1 MKSIVLAIR
10 ASAQASAIG
19 IVLLTSST
27 SWATSAGKQIVVNG
41 SPIAGDWR
49 VADRQLEVGDTT
61 LLYQLGGELLSTSN
75 YRQQPVIGYNGQQV
89 TLAAKVNR
97 QHRYLDISKLAA
109 NWRWQVSGNQLQI
122 TAPGQ
127 VQDVK
132 SQGLGSDRASI
143 AITIDKALPWKLSQ
157 DATSGYLTIYGGAPA
172 SLRQA
177 PVKPSS
183 PAGTNEP
190 GDDQNITNTD
200 FQVTGTDRQT
210 VIQFPIKL
218 GSRARAVNQRG
229 GIAIEIS
236 PLAMAERRI
245 AWAPGLVWQQK
256 WQVLG
261 SVGVA
266 SPQETQFPVSM
277 LELDAQ
283 KVQLRPIFGQNSV
296 VGSGSIGSLASTNGA
311 AAAING
317 GYFNRN
323 TRQPLGAVKIDGK
336 WLSSPILGRAAVG
349 WQARGGWQIAPLTYS
364 EIIQDDRG
372 HQLTNSLLNSGY
384 PGNTARYTS
393 AWGRSYQPG
402 NNESIVTVQ
411 ADRVTAVG
419 PANGQE
425 VSIPNNGYLLVGRN
439 GALQD
444 WTVGSSVKL
453 TSRSSS
459 VAFDRA
465 THVLGAGPWLLK
477 NRQVV
482 LNAQGEK
489 FNGSFGTQSAARS
502 AIGIDSRG
510 QLKIVAVH
518 ARAGGKGPTLGE
530 LAQLLQQMGLVDAL
544 NLDGGSSTSLFL
556 GGQLVDRSPAT
567 AAKVNN
573 GLGIFLVP

>member
-1 MKSIVLAIR
+1 MKSLVLAT
-10 ASAQASAIG
+10 G
-19 IVLLTSST
+19 LLLLTSSA
-27 SWATSAGKQIVVNG
+27 SLALKATGKQIVVNG
-41 SPIAGDWR
+41 SPIPGNWR
-49 VADRQLEVGDTT
+49 VTNRQLEVGDTT
-61 LLYQLGGELLSTSN
+61 LLYQLGSELLSTSN
-75 YRQQPVIGYNGQQV
+75 YRQQPAIGYNGQPV
-89 TLAAKVNR
+89 TLAARVDR
-97 QHRYLDISKLAA
+97 QHRYLDITQLAA
-109 NWRWQVSGNQLQI
+109 NWRWQATGSQLQI

-127 VQDVK
+127 VVEVK
-132 SQGLGSDRASI
+132 SQGLGSDRA
-143 AITIDKALPWKLSQ
+143 AITVMIDQALPWKLSQ
-157 DATSGYLTIYGGAPA
+157 DATAGYLTIYGGAPA

-177 PVKPSS
+177 PLKPSV

-190 GDDQNITNTD
+190 GDDQNITNTS

-229 GIAIEIS
+229 GIGIEIS

-245 AWAPGLVWQQK
+245 TWAPGLVWHQQ
-256 WQVLG
+256 WQTLG
-261 SVGVA
+261 SD
-266 SPQETQFPVSM
+266 QFPVSL
-277 LELDAQ
+277 LELDSQ
-283 KVQLRPIFGQNSV
+283 KVRLRPIFGQNTV
-296 VGSGSIGSLASTNGA
+296 VGSGPIGSLASTNGA

-336 WLSSPILGRAAVG
+336 WLSSPILGRAALG
-349 WQARGGWQIAPLTYS
+349 WQAQGGWQIGALTYS
-364 EIIQDDRG
+364 EILKDDRG

-384 PGNTARYTS
+384 PGNTSRYTS

-402 NNESIVTVQ
+402 SNDFMVTVQ

-419 PANGQE
+419 PANGQA
-425 VSIPNNGYLLVGRN
+425 VLIPGNGYLLVGRN

-444 WTVGSSVKL
+444 WSVGSQVQL

-459 VAFDRA
+459 PAFDRA
-465 THVLGAGPWLLK
+465 THILGAGPWLLR

-482 LNAQGEK
+482 LNAQGEN
-489 FNGSFGTQSAARS
+489 FSGAFGSQAASRS
-502 AIGIDSRG
+502 AIGLDGRG
-510 QLKIVAVH
+510 QLKILTIH

-573 GLGIFLVP
+573 GLGIFLGP